1 MYYNMLKKFHYFF
14 VKDYENIYDGKIRVS
29 KMKGYWH
36 KSEILSYLL
45 KIDDS
50 LTKAYRLKEAYR
62 VFNLTASF
70 NDCDERLD
78 ELITEFRN
86 SEFEIYRTFGQTLN
100 TWRDSIKNSFI
111 RIDGRRISNGP
122 IESINN
128 KIKTIIKNS
137 NGIRYFYRF

>member
-1 MYYNMLKKFHYFF
+1 MPTYYDVAKLYFPNAF
-14 VKDYENIYDGKIRVS
+14 I
-29 KMKGYWH
+29 
-36 KSEILSYLL
+36 
-45 KIDDS
+45 
-50 LTKAYRLKEAYR
+50 KEAYH

-100 TWRDSIKNSFI
+100 TWKDSIKNSFI